1 MHNFIK
7 TIFRI
12 TFGFL
17 LLLIFSCGR
26 TKDPNEL
33 VFNDY
38 VFEKDGIYYNVNC
51 SSHSNY
57 KKYTGTD
64 TGYHDNRIIWGTS
77 TVKNGLP
84 DGHWEQF
91 DSNGTK
97 KIDLYFDNGGLV
109 KKELR

>member
-1 MHNFIK
+1 MD
-7 TIFRI
+7 
-12 TFGFL
+12 
-17 LLLIFSCGR
+17 
-26 TKDPNEL
+26 KDEI

-51 SSHSNY
+51 STHSSY

-64 TGYHDNRIIWGTS
+64 TGYHDNRKIWGTS

-91 DSNGTK
+91 NSNGTK
-97 KIDLYFDNGGLV
+97 KIDLYFDDGKLI
-109 KKELR
+109 KKELKQ